1 MIRHAY
7 IFAVMLA
14 LLTGCQSLPR
24 QETGSRPDPTPGQVQ
39 HAMSAYRR
47 AHPTLCEICGKPA
60 TSQRVLEIHHVH
72 PREAFPEQAA
82 APDNFILVCRNC
94 HMWVCHPGDFGKYT
108 DDLREWLKVRKIKE
122 NKP

>member
-1 MIRHAY
+1 MIRCVS
-7 IFAVMLA
+7 IFAVMQA

-24 QETGSRPDPTPGQVQ
+24 QEAVPRPVPTPAQVQ
-39 HAMSAYRR
+39 HAMTAYRQ
-47 AHPTLCEICGKPA
+47 AHPSRCEVCGKPA
-60 TSQRVLEIHHVH
+60 AADRVLEIHHIH

-82 APDNFILVCRNC
+82 NPDNFILVCRNC

-108 DDLREWLKVRKIKE
+108 DDLREWLKDRKIKE